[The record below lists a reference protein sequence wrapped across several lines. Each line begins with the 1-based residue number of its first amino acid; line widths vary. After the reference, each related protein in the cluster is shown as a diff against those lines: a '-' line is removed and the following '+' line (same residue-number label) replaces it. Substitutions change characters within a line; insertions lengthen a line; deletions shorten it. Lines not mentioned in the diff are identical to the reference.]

1 MNKLSQYIDKNVAPL
16 FNKGGKWEKYWSFFD
31 AFHSFLFV
39 PTTTAPRR
47 GVQVHDSVDSKRV
60 ITTLI
65 IALIPALLFGMWN
78 EGWQHFTAIHQEAG
92 FWECFLYGLLLFLPK
107 VIVTYIVGLGIE
119 FCIAAYKHEEVAEG
133 FLASGILIP
142 AVMPAETPLWTIAL
156 ATAFAVVF
164 AKEVFGGT
172 GYNIFNPALI
182 ARAFLFF
189 AYPTAM
195 SGTDVFVR
203 GGSALGFGGVEGV
216 DAVSVATPLGQVA
229 EGTFNPAAF
238 NTWDAFLG
246 IIPGS
251 FAETSTL
258 DILIGACVLIV
269 SGVASWRIIL
279 SCFAGGAVMSAIV
292 YAFADNAPTVAQQLC
307 LGGFAFA
314 AVFMATDPVTAA
326 RTNTGKWIYG
336 CFVGMMAI
344 VIRMFNTG
352 YPEGA
357 MLAVLLGNAVAPLI
371 DYCVVQANINRRNK
385 RAALVANA

>member
-78 EGWQHFTAIHQEAG
+78 EGYQHFTAIHQEAG
-92 FWECFLYGLLLFLPK
+92 FWECFFYGLLLFLPK

-203 GGSALGFGGVEGV
+203 GGSALGFGGIDGV
-216 DAVSVATPLGQVA
+216 DAVSVATPLGMVA
-229 EGTFNPAAF
+229 EGTFNPATF

-258 DILIGACVLIV
+258 AILIGACILIV
-269 SGVASWRIIL
+269 SGVASWRIML
-279 SCFAGGAVMSAIV
+279 SCFAGGALMSAVIYV
-292 YAFADNAPTVAQQLC
+292 FADNAPTVAQQLC

-336 CFVGMMAI
+336 CFVGVMAI